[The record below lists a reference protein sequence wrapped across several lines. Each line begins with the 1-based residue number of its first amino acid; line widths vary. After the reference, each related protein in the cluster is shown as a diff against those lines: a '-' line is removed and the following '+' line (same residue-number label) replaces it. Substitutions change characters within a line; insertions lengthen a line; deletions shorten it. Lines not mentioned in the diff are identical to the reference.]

1 VTPVPLAQPNEGAD
15 RVGAIVH
22 DALAPWLAA
31 RYPDRVLS
39 RSR

>member
-1 VTPVPLAQPNEGAD
+1 VA
-15 RVGAIVH
+15 AILH

-31 RYPDRVLS
+31 RYPGRVLS